1 MITLQ
6 AAAPATRARGPTAEA
21 LSRLLHHRSF
31 LIGGAL
37 VLLIVFVAI
46 FADLMA
52 PFDPLRSNVRAR
64 LRPPDGTYWFGT
76 DHFGRDILT
85 RILYG
90 ARISLT
96 IGAWTVVVTGIF
108 GTLIGAASGFFRAL
122 DNPIMRLMDALMAF
136 PSILLAIT
144 VSAVLGASVPNVI
157 IALSIATG
165 SPASTSGGSR

>member
-64 LRPPDGTYWFGT
+64 LRPRT
-76 DHFGRDILT
+76 D
-85 RILYG
+85 
-90 ARISLT
+90 
-96 IGAWTVVVTGIF
+96 
-108 GTLIGAASGFFRAL
+108 
-122 DNPIMRLMDALMAF
+122 
-136 PSILLAIT
+136 LL
-144 VSAVLGASVPNVI
+144 V
-157 IALSIATG
+157 
-165 SPASTSGGSR
+165 RH